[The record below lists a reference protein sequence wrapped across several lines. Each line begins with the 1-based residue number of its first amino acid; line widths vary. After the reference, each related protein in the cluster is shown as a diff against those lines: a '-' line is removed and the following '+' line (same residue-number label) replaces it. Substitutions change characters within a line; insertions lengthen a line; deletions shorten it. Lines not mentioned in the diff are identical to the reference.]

1 MFTNDD
7 TSFFYSEKSCSS
19 FSLSCDILSS
29 CDHMMRVMELVIMM
43 MLEMAISILMMMVIM
58 ILIMMMMMMMTT
70 GLIFHSRTFSLWR
83 WRPPGRVRS
92 LTMECLTISSRVK
105 AIVIITISSRVD
117 IMTTLVDDKNYIKWC
132 ISLKILAGRSL

>member
-58 ILIMMMMMMMTT
+58 ILIMMMMMMTTTT

-117 IMTTLVDDKNYIKWC
+117 IMTTLVDD
-132 ISLKILAGRSL
+132 